1 MGDLIEALEA
11 TGLPFAAYGWIRT
24 APELS
29 RDHGVYA
36 LDDDVTLRADG
47 EHAERAYTGTVDYFT
62 RDPSGAPQQAV
73 EAALEAGAFT
83 WELNSVQYEQDTGF
97 IHYEWEFSVLSR

>member
-1 MGDLIEALEA
+1 MDELKKALEA

-24 APELS
+24 APERS
-29 RDHGVYA
+29 QDHGVYA
-36 LDDDVTLRADG
+36 LDDDVTLHADG

-73 EAALEAGAFT
+73 EAALEASAFT
-83 WELNSVQYEQDTGF
+83 WELNLVQFEQDTGF